1 MAISSPGIGSK
12 LDVNSIVTQLM
23 AIEKQPLTKMAQQ
36 EAVYQ
41 SKISAYGNLK
51 SALSSFNS
59 ALSAL
64 STTSKFQVNTATP
77 ADATVLTA
85 SASSTAVPGT
95 YSLNISKLAQAQ
107 SLVATG
113 QASMTTAIGAAVNT
127 TLTFDFGTIS
137 GGTFTA
143 YNGVTG
149 TGGTY
154 AGSSFTSNGA
164 GVKTVTISSA
174 NNSLQGIRDAIN
186 NAKIGVTATIV
197 NDGSATPYRLAL
209 STDSIGKTNSM
220 KISVAGDA
228 TVAGLLGHD
237 PAGTQ
242 NLKESATAQNAEFT
256 ANGIFVSKAS
266 NTISDVIQGVT
277 LNLAKTT
284 ASATTLTVAR
294 DTASV
299 TTSVNAFVKAYNDLT
314 KTLTD
319 LTYYNSKTKQSGP
332 LNGDATARSIRSQL
346 RSTIGAP
353 LTGVSG
359 SYTLLSQVGIT
370 SNKDG
375 TLALNSTTL
384 QNAISTNFNAVA
396 GVFAEMGVPTDSL
409 INYSSATSKTKPG
422 TYAVTVSQVGT
433 QGKAV
438 AAAAATTHG
447 NTIGS
452 AAAGLTID
460 GTNNIINVTV
470 DGVAS
475 LAITLAAG
483 TYTAATLAAEVQ
495 TKINADANLVAAVKT
510 VTVSQSNGVMS
521 ITSASTGALSN
532 VSVTGGIGRTNLMG
546 AAPTTGPVTVVST
559 GVNDTLNL
567 TINGVSTSVTLAAG
581 NYSAAALAAQLQSAI
596 NGTAAF
602 SISGISSTV
611 SQTAGVLTITSNS
624 YGSGSSV
631 TTAGGSGITDLLGGS
646 AVSTAGLNTI
656 GTINGVAATATGQ
669 YLTGATGNDAEGL
682 KIQVTGGVTG
692 ARGSV
697 SYSQGYA
704 SKLSKLADTL
714 LATTGVIASRT
725 TGITSSITSL
735 GKRRDSFNLRMVKVE
750 DNLRKQFTAL
760 DVLIAN
766 MSRTSDFL
774 TQQLATISKTTSS
787 K

>member
-1 MAISSPGIGSK
+1 MAISSPGIGSN
-12 LDVNSIVTQLM
+12 LDINGIVSQLM
-23 AIEKQPLTKMAQQ
+23 AVEKQPLTKLARR

-41 SKISAYGNLK
+41 SQISAYGNLK
-51 SALSSFNS
+51 SALSSFQTAVS
-59 ALSAL
+59 ALG
-64 STTSKFQVNTATP
+64 TTSKFQANTATP

-85 SASSTAVPGT
+85 SASSSAVPGT

-137 GGTFTA
+137 GGAFTA

-154 AGSSFTSNGA
+154 AGSTFTSNGA
-164 GVKTVTISSA
+164 GVKTVTISST
-174 NNSLQGIRDAIN
+174 NNSLQGIRDSIN
-186 NAKIGVTATIV
+186 NANVGVTATIV
-197 NDGSATPYRLAL
+197 NDGGATPYRLAL
-209 STDSIGKTNSM
+209 SSNSIGKTNSM

-266 NTISDVIQGVT
+266 NTITDVIQGVT

-284 ASATTLTVAR
+284 ASATTLSVAR

-319 LTYYNSKTKQSGP
+319 LTYYDSKTKQSGP
-332 LNGDATARSIRSQL
+332 LNGDATARSIQSQL
-346 RSTIGAP
+346 RSTIGSP

-359 SYTLLSQVGIT
+359 SYTLLSQIGIT

-375 TLALNSTTL
+375 TLAVNATTL
-384 QNAISTNFNAVA
+384 QNAINTNFNAVA

-409 INYSSATSKTKPG
+409 INYSGATSKTLPG
-422 TYAVTVSQVGT
+422 TYAVSVSQVGT
-433 QGKAV
+433 QGNAV

-460 GTNNIINVTV
+460 ATNNTLNVTL
-470 DGVAS
+470 DGVS
-475 LAITLAAG
+475 SVVTLASG
-483 TYTAATLAAEVQ
+483 TYTAATLATEVQ
-495 TKINADANLVAAVKT
+495 TAINADATFTAAGKS
-510 VTVSQSNGVMS
+510 VTASQSNGVMS

-532 VSVTGGIGRTNLMG
+532 VSVTGGNGLTNLMG
-546 AAPTTGPVTVVST
+546 VPTTGPVTVVSA

-567 TINGVSTSVTLAAG
+567 TINGVSASVTVAAG

-596 NGTAAF
+596 NGTPAF
-602 SISGISSTV
+602 SISGTSTTV
-611 SQTAGVLTITSNS
+611 SQSAGALTITSNN

-646 AVSTAGLNTI
+646 AVSTTGLDTI
-656 GTINGVAATATGQ
+656 GTINGVAATAAGQ
-669 YLTGATGNDAEGL
+669 YLTGATGNAAEGL

-704 SKLSKLADTL
+704 SKLGKLADTL
-714 LATTGVIASRT
+714 LATTGTIATRT

-750 DNLRKQFTAL
+750 ENLRKQFTAL
-760 DVLIAN
+760 DVMIGK
-766 MSRTSDFL
+766 MSTTSNFL
-774 TQQLATISKTTSS
+774 TQQLGILSKTTT

>member
-1 MAISSPGIGSK
+1 MAISSPGIGSN
-12 LDVNSIVTQLM
+12 LDINGIVSQLM
-23 AIEKQPLTKMAQQ
+23 AVEKQPLTKLARR

-41 SKISAYGNLK
+41 SQISAYGNLK
-51 SALSSFNS
+51 SALSSFQTAVS
-59 ALSAL
+59 ALG
-64 STTSKFQVNTATP
+64 TTSKFQANTATP

-85 SASSTAVPGT
+85 SASSSAVPGT

-137 GGTFTA
+137 GGAFTA

-149 TGGTY
+149 SGGTY
-154 AGSSFTSNGA
+154 AGSTFTSNGA
-164 GVKTVTISSA
+164 GVKTVTISST
-174 NNSLQGIRDAIN
+174 NNSLQGIRDSIN
-186 NAKIGVTATIV
+186 NANVGVTATIV
-197 NDGSATPYRLAL
+197 NDGGATPYRLAL
-209 STDSIGKTNSM
+209 SSNSIGKTNSM

-266 NTISDVIQGVT
+266 NTITDVIQGVT

-284 ASATTLTVAR
+284 ASATTLSVAR

-319 LTYYNSKTKQSGP
+319 LTYYDSKTKQSGP
-332 LNGDATARSIRSQL
+332 LNGDATARSIQSQL
-346 RSTIGAP
+346 RSTIGSP
-353 LTGVSG
+353 LTAVSG
-359 SYTLLSQVGIT
+359 SYNLLSQIGIT
-370 SNKDG
+370 SNKNG
-375 TLALNSTTL
+375 TLAVNSTTL
-384 QNAISTNFNAVA
+384 QSAISTNFNAVA

-409 INYSSATSKTKPG
+409 INYSAATSKTLPG
-422 TYAVTVSQVGT
+422 SYAVTVSQVGT
-433 QGKAV
+433 KGNAV

-452 AAAGLTID
+452 AAAGLTITTGVND
-460 GTNNIINVTV
+460 VLNVTV

-483 TYTAATLAAEVQ
+483 TYTAATLATQVQ
-495 TKINADANLVAAVKT
+495 TKINTDANLVAAGKT

-521 ITSASTGALSN
+521 LTSASTGALSN
-532 VSVTGGIGRTNLMG
+532 VSVTGGIGLTNLMG
-546 AAPTTGPVTVVST
+546 AAPTTGPVTVIST

-567 TINGVSTSVTLAAG
+567 TMNGVSASVTLAAG

-611 SQTAGVLTITSNS
+611 SQTAGVLTITSNN
-624 YGSGSSV
+624 YGSSSSV

-646 AVSTAGLNTI
+646 AVSTAGLDTI
-656 GTINGVAATATGQ
+656 GTINGVAAIASGQ
-669 YLTGATGNDAEGL
+669 YLTGATGNAAEGL
-682 KIQVTGGVTG
+682 KIQITGGVTG

-714 LATTGVIASRT
+714 LATTGTIATRT

-750 DNLRKQFTAL
+750 ENLRKQFTAL
-760 DVLIAN
+760 DVMIGK
-766 MSRTSDFL
+766 MSTTSNFL
-774 TQQLATISKTTSS
+774 TQQLGILSKTTT